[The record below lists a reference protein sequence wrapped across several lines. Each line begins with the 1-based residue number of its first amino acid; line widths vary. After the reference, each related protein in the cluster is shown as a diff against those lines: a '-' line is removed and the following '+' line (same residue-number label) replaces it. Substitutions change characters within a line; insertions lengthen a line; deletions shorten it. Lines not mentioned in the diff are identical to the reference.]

1 MSVPFFF
8 FFFFSSDDILKWIQ
22 LSMDFFDKFLASI
35 NLNLINF

>member
-1 MSVPFFF
+1 MSVPF